1 MSPRLVGI
9 ATGVCLSQVGHAAR
23 VGIHVL
29 SVAAAG
35 PVSVCVVPGGAVLN
49 AGLTG
54 VGRAVVEDL
63 GAAAAL
69 CWGEHQGRHASFRF
83 RRELGLRLQAT
94 AALAE
99 MLRCIL
105 APGIKTCFVFF
116 LNRIWCHSHARTHTT
131 GAADGAE
138 HLREGSPQL
147 GAAEGVAG
155 KDRGGGH
162 AAGVTWLP
170 GSHFERA
177 VVAR

>member
-105 APGIKTCFVFF
+105 APGIKTCFFF
-116 LNRIWCHSHARTHTT
+116 FFNRIWCHSHAHTHT
-131 GAADGAE
+131 
-138 HLREGSPQL
+138 QL
-147 GAAEGVAG
+147 ELL
-155 KDRGGGH
+155 
-162 AAGVTWLP
+162 TEQ
-170 GSHFERA
+170 ST
-177 VVAR
+177 